1 MSRITLNA
9 VGDIWFGDHPVR
21 IGHGVGSLYS
31 RKLKNESAV
40 FDDVRAVLAGAD
52 ITFCNLE
59 SVLSSAGRRGW
70 WLPSVEMRGS
80 PDAVLAL
87 KQAGFNV
94 ASIAN
99 NHMMQHGA
107 RCYEETAALLE
118 RHGIAP
124 VGRENAQG
132 RSQSAIVEVRGM
144 RVAFVGF
151 SMRPEEYFHGRPLYA
166 QRARADQ
173 VLEEVAQLAATKPD
187 FLVCSLHWGTEY
199 MGVPEQWQIQLGR
212 QLVASGVD
220 VVLGHHPHILQGW
233 EHSGNGL
240 VFYSLGN
247 FVFDL
252 WPRSTR
258 KSAIAHIELE
268 KGGKPTVRFTPIWI
282 DDAYR
287 PCVAT
292 GELAR
297 EIEQELRS
305 LSEQLAN
312 AGALGDEA
320 EYRLAARKAE
330 SEIRLSGY
338 RYFASNL
345 HRYPPNML
353 LQSVGR
359 TVLRRLTG
367 R

>member
-31 RKLKNESAV
+31 YKLKNESAL
-40 FDDVRAVLAGAD
+40 FDEVRGALAGAD
-52 ITFCNLE
+52 INFCNLE

-70 WLPSVEMRGS
+70 WLPSIEMRGS
-80 PDAVLAL
+80 PNAGSAL

-107 RCYEETAALLE
+107 QCYEETATLLE

-151 SMRPEEYFHGRPLYA
+151 SMRPEEYFQGRPLYA
-166 QRARADQ
+166 QRSSPDE
-173 VLEEVAQLAATKPD
+173 VLEEVAAVAATGPD

-199 MGVPEQWQIQLGR
+199 MGVPEQWQMQLAR
-212 QLVASGVD
+212 QLVAAGVD

-233 EHSGNGL
+233 ERIDNGL

-258 KSAIAHIELE
+258 KSVIAHIELE
-268 KGGKPTVRFTPIWI
+268 QGGPASVRFTPIWI

-287 PCVAT
+287 PTVAT
-292 GELAR
+292 GELAD

-305 LSEQLAN
+305 LSEQLHDAD
-312 AGALGDEA
+312 AFGDEA
-320 EYRLAARKAE
+320 AYRLAARQAE

-353 LQSVGR
+353 IQSVGR